1 MTDTAVTFATTYA
14 LGQVAKRYYGGGRV
28 MSSAML
34 SDTFQ
39 NLLEPAKQMQAQ
51 YLPQIRQQA
60 ETLDMGRVMDMVRG
74 KQGAMA

>member
-1 MTDTAVTFATTYA
+1 
-14 LGQVAKRYYGGGRV
+14 
-28 MSSAML
+28 MSTAML

-60 ETLDMGRVMDMVRG
+60 ATLDMGRVMDMVRG